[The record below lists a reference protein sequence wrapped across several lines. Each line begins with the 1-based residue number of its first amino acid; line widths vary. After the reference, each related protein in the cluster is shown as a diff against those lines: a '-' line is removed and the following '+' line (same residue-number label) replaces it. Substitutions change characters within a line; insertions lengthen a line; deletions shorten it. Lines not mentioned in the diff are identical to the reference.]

1 LVGKGRQVRA
11 ADPRRV
17 HLDHLGCDRL
27 EGGPEVSGALQH
39 KDAPLGRL
47 DAEGAEV
54 VEVVWVASQLRQ
66 LELNAIAAPDLQ
78 NDGAA
83 ATPMRTTDLS
93 DKPS

>member
-1 LVGKGRQVRA
+1 M
-11 ADPRRV
+11 
-17 HLDHLGCDRL
+17 
-27 EGGPEVSGALQH
+27 SGALQH

-66 LELNAIAAPDLQ
+66 LELNAIAAPDLED
-78 NDGAA
+78 DGAA